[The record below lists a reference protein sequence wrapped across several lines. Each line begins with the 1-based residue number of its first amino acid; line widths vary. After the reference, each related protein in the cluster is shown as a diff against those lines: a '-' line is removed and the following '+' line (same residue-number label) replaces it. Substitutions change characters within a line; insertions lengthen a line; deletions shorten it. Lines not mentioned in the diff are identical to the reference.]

1 MIVQIIGIIM
11 ETSFLLEPQSRY
23 IGGEWIIRT
32 LAMTVFRVM
41 QVMLKKTLVG
51 VWTNQGLVL
60 VTLSSKSGP
69 GFFCPDYAVRSADFD
84 LSVSD
89 VP

>member
-1 MIVQIIGIIM
+1 
-11 ETSFLLEPQSRY
+11 
-23 IGGEWIIRT
+23 
-32 LAMTVFRVM
+32 MTVFRVM

-60 VTLSSKSGP
+60 VTLSSKSGS